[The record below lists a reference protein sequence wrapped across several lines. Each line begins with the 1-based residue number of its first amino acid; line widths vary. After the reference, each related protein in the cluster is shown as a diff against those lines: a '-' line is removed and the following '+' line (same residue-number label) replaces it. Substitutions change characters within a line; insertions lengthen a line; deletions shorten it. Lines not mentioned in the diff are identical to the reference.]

1 MIKESF
7 NLIGQEH
14 ILVKKK
20 ERTTK
25 GTSSKS
31 RQEGVWLGVG
41 MSRHITTESDSLRCY
56 LSLVNTPLQKNK
68 YTDVFLPEN

>member
-20 ERTTK
+20 KEQPK
-25 GTSSKS
+25 ALVASLDKK
-31 RQEGVWLGVG
+31 GVWLGVG
-41 MSRHITTESDSLRCY
+41 MSRHITTKSDSLRCY

-68 YTDVFLPEN
+68 DIDVFLPEN